1 MIGASLIL
9 SLVSTVINT
18 AVTATV
24 QFSHNITMP
33 DSPQVTVPLYWVIV
47 VDVLNGIGVT
57 MAIIYGIEFAIAQT
71 PNRMRGIMM
80 GLMLIMFGWSHT
92 W

>member
-1 MIGASLIL
+1 MLGICLR
-9 SLVSTVINT
+9 T
-18 AVTATV
+18 
-24 QFSHNITMP
+24 QCH

-80 GLMLIMFGWSHT
+80 GLMLIMFWLEHT